1 MGTPYVREAVE
12 DWLAYIGTERQL
24 AAKTSEA
31 YERDFR
37 QFLAFLAS
45 HLNRLPDM
53 QQLLALQARD
63 VRAFLASRRSEGV
76 GSRSLARTLSAL
88 RMFYKFLERRG
99 YGKNDA
105 IRAVAL
111 PKLPHSVPKPL
122 TAPKATALVDGA
134 DIVSPDQPEWIIA
147 RDTAVLAL
155 LYGSGLRI
163 SEALSLKRKDAPVEG
178 PRHAARDGQ
187 GQQDTRRAGAA
198 DRARGGRALSQAL
211 PDAPRVR
218 RSALRRRAWQA
229 ASPRIIQLKI
239 ARARAVLGLPE
250 TATPHALR
258 HSFATHLLGAGAD
271 LRAIQELLGHAS
283 LSTTQG
289 YTEVDREHLL
299 KTYESAH
306 PRAIRGLRRLA
317 PTPYLTPVKAGP
329 AAPAIV
335 SYSLTFQHFFA
346 LADCS
351 TDQSVII
358 LD

>member
-1 MGTPYVREAVE
+1 MGTPYVREAIE

-24 AAKTSEA
+24 AAKTAEA
-31 YERDFR
+31 YERDVS
-37 QFLAFLAS
+37 QFLAFLAG
-45 HLNRLPDM
+45 HFNRLPDM
-53 QQLLALQARD
+53 PQLLSLQARD
-63 VRAFLASRRSEGV
+63 VRAFLAARRGEGV
-76 GSRSLARTLSAL
+76 GSRSLSRTLSAL

-122 TAPKATALVDGA
+122 TAQKATALVDGA
-134 DIVSPDQPEWIIA
+134 DIAASEQPEWIIA

-163 SEALSLKRKDAPVEG
+163 SEALSLKRKDAPLKGRDMLRVTGKGSKTRVVPVLPIAREAVEAYLKLCPMRLG
-178 PRHAARDGQ
+178 SDDPLFV
-187 GQQDTRRAGAA
+187 GAH
-198 DRARGGRALSQAL
+198 GKQL
-211 PDAPRVR
+211 
-218 RSALRRRAWQA
+218 
-229 ASPRIIQLKI
+229 SPRIIQLRI
-239 ARARAVLGLPE
+239 AKARAVLGLPE

-299 KTYESAH
+299 KTYDSAH
-306 PRAIRGLRRLA
+306 PRA
-317 PTPYLTPVKAGP
+317 
-329 AAPAIV
+329 
-335 SYSLTFQHFFA
+335 
-346 LADCS
+346 
-351 TDQSVII
+351 
-358 LD
+358 

>member
-1 MGTPYVREAVE
+1 LPEEAKAPGYQGSRYVREAVE
-12 DWLAYIGTERQL
+12 DWLAYLTVERQL
-24 AAKTSEA
+24 AANTAEA
-31 YERDFR
+31 YQRDIS
-37 QFLAFLAS
+37 QFLAFLAG

-53 QQLLALQARD
+53 KQLLALQARD
-63 VRAFLASRRSEGV
+63 VRAFLAARRNEGV

-134 DIVSPDQPEWIIA
+134 DIDAGDAAEWVIA

-163 SEALSLKRKDAPVEG
+163 SEALAL
-178 PRHAARDGQ
+178 
-187 GQQDTRRAGAA
+187 TRREAPIKGRDMLRVTGKGSKTRVVPVLPIVREAVERYLA
-198 DRARGGRALSQAL
+198 LCPLKLGSDEPLFVGVRGKQL
-211 PDAPRVR
+211 
-218 RSALRRRAWQA
+218 
-229 ASPRIIQLKI
+229 SPRIIQLRI
-239 ARARAVLGLPE
+239 ASARIVLGLPE

-289 YTEVDREHLL
+289 YTEVDRAHLL
-299 KTYESAH
+299 KAYSSAH
-306 PRAIRGLRRLA
+306 PRA
-317 PTPYLTPVKAGP
+317 
-329 AAPAIV
+329 
-335 SYSLTFQHFFA
+335 
-346 LADCS
+346 
-351 TDQSVII
+351 
-358 LD
+358 

>member
-1 MGTPYVREAVE
+1 MPEEAKAPGYQGSALVREAVE
-12 DWLAYIGTERQL
+12 DWLAYLTVERQL
-24 AAKTSEA
+24 AAKTAEA
-31 YERDFR
+31 YQRDIS
-37 QFLAFLAS
+37 QFLAFFAG

-53 QQLLALQARD
+53 KQLLALQARD
-63 VRAFLASRRSEGV
+63 VRAFLAARRNEGV

-134 DIVSPDQPEWIIA
+134 DIDAGDAAEWVIA

-163 SEALSLKRKDAPVEG
+163 SEALAL
-178 PRHAARDGQ
+178 
-187 GQQDTRRAGAA
+187 TRREAPIKGRDMLRVTGKGSKTRVVPVLPIVREAVERYLA
-198 DRARGGRALSQAL
+198 LCPLKQGSDEPLFVGVRGKQL
-211 PDAPRVR
+211 
-218 RSALRRRAWQA
+218 
-229 ASPRIIQLKI
+229 SPRIIQLRI
-239 ARARAVLGLPE
+239 ARARIVLGLPE

-289 YTEVDREHLL
+289 YTEVDRAHLL
-299 KTYESAH
+299 KAYSSAH
-306 PRAIRGLRRLA
+306 PRA
-317 PTPYLTPVKAGP
+317 
-329 AAPAIV
+329 
-335 SYSLTFQHFFA
+335 
-346 LADCS
+346 
-351 TDQSVII
+351 
-358 LD
+358 

>member
-1 MGTPYVREAVE
+1 MGSPYVREAVE

-31 YERDFR
+31 YERDVS
-37 QFLAFLAS
+37 QFLAFLAV

-53 QQLLALQARD
+53 PQLLALQARD
-63 VRAFLASRRSEGV
+63 VRAFLAARRGEGV
-76 GSRSLARTLSAL
+76 GSRSLSRTLSAL

-134 DIVSPDQPEWIIA
+134 DIASADQPEWIVA

-163 SEALSLKRKDAPVEG
+163 SEALSLKRKDAPIKGRDMLRVTGKGSKTRVVPVLPIAREAVELYLKLCPMG
-178 PRHAARDGQ
+178 LGSEDPLFI
-187 GQQDTRRAGAA
+187 GAH
-198 DRARGGRALSQAL
+198 GKQL
-211 PDAPRVR
+211 
-218 RSALRRRAWQA
+218 
-229 ASPRIIQLKI
+229 SPRIIQLRI
-239 ARARAVLGLPE
+239 AKARAVLGLPE

-271 LRAIQELLGHAS
+271 LRSIQELLGHAS

-299 KTYESAH
+299 KTYRSAH
-306 PRAIRGLRRLA
+306 PRA
-317 PTPYLTPVKAGP
+317 
-329 AAPAIV
+329 
-335 SYSLTFQHFFA
+335 
-346 LADCS
+346 
-351 TDQSVII
+351 
-358 LD
+358 

>member
-1 MGTPYVREAVE
+1 
-12 DWLAYIGTERQL
+12 
-24 AAKTSEA
+24 
-31 YERDFR
+31 
-37 QFLAFLAS
+37 
-45 HLNRLPDM
+45 M

-99 YGKNDA
+99 HGKNDA

-134 DIVSPDQPEWIIA
+134 DIAASDQPEWIIA

-163 SEALSLKRKDAPVEG
+163 SEALSLKRKDAPLKGRDMLRVMGKGSKTRVVPVLGIAREAVELYLKHCPMRLG
-178 PRHAARDGQ
+178 SEDPLFV
-187 GQQDTRRAGAA
+187 GAY
-198 DRARGGRALSQAL
+198 GKQL
-211 PDAPRVR
+211 
-218 RSALRRRAWQA
+218 
-229 ASPRIIQLKI
+229 SPRIIQLRI
-239 ARARAVLGLPE
+239 ARARVALGLPE

-299 KTYESAH
+299 KTYENAH
-306 PRAIRGLRRLA
+306 PRA
-317 PTPYLTPVKAGP
+317 
-329 AAPAIV
+329 
-335 SYSLTFQHFFA
+335 
-346 LADCS
+346 
-351 TDQSVII
+351 
-358 LD
+358 

>member
-1 MGTPYVREAVE
+1 LPEEAKTPGYQGSALVREAVE
-12 DWLAYIGTERQL
+12 DWLAYLTVERQL
-24 AAKTSEA
+24 AAKTAEA
-31 YERDFR
+31 YQRDIS
-37 QFLAFLAS
+37 QFLAFLAG
-45 HLNRLPDM
+45 HLNGLPDM
-53 QQLLALQARD
+53 KQLLALQARD
-63 VRAFLASRRSEGV
+63 VRAFLAARRGEGV

-134 DIVSPDQPEWIIA
+134 DIDAGDVAEWVIA

-163 SEALSLKRKDAPVEG
+163 SEALSL
-178 PRHAARDGQ
+178 
-187 GQQDTRRAGAA
+187 TRREAPIKGRDMLRVTGKGSKTRVVPVLPIVREAVERYLA
-198 DRARGGRALSQAL
+198 LCPLKLSSDDPLFIGVRGKQL
-211 PDAPRVR
+211 
-218 RSALRRRAWQA
+218 
-229 ASPRIIQLKI
+229 SPRIIQLRI
-239 ARARAVLGLPE
+239 ARARVALGLPE

-289 YTEVDREHLL
+289 YTEVDRAHLL
-299 KTYESAH
+299 KAYSSAH
-306 PRAIRGLRRLA
+306 PRA
-317 PTPYLTPVKAGP
+317 
-329 AAPAIV
+329 
-335 SYSLTFQHFFA
+335 
-346 LADCS
+346 
-351 TDQSVII
+351 
-358 LD
+358 

>member
-1 MGTPYVREAVE
+1 MSDLAEEASHPRYMGSPYVREAVE
-12 DWLAYIGTERQL
+12 DWLSYIGTERQL

-31 YERDFR
+31 YERDVS
-37 QFLAFLAS
+37 QFLAFLAV
-45 HLNRLPDM
+45 HFNRLPDM
-53 QQLLALQARD
+53 PHLLALQARD
-63 VRAFLASRRSEGV
+63 VRAFLAARRSEGV
-76 GSRSLARTLSAL
+76 GSRSLSRTLSAL

-134 DIVSPDQPEWIIA
+134 DIASADQPEWIIV

-163 SEALSLKRKDAPVEG
+163 SEALSLKRKDAPIKGRDMLRVTGKGSKTRVVPVLPIAREAVEAYLKLCPMG
-178 PRHAARDGQ
+178 LGSEDPLFVGAQ
-187 GQQDTRRAGAA
+187 GKQ
-198 DRARGGRALSQAL
+198 L
-211 PDAPRVR
+211 
-218 RSALRRRAWQA
+218 
-229 ASPRIIQLKI
+229 SPRIIQLRI
-239 ARARAVLGLPE
+239 AKARAVLGLPE

-271 LRAIQELLGHAS
+271 LRSIQELLGHAS

-299 KTYESAH
+299 KTYQSAH
-306 PRAIRGLRRLA
+306 PRA
-317 PTPYLTPVKAGP
+317 
-329 AAPAIV
+329 
-335 SYSLTFQHFFA
+335 
-346 LADCS
+346 
-351 TDQSVII
+351 
-358 LD
+358 